1 MTRAAVGQAMRPGRG
16 RASGT
21 GAVIAAAL
29 LAAGLLAAG
38 CREPS
43 DPAPDPA
50 PDPAQAQAQAQAQ
63 APAQA
68 QAQTPT
74 QAQAQAQ
81 VQPQAGPAVHPH
93 NARGAEWSGVACR
106 WTGCDEAFSARLTP
120 GIATCLKAEVSAREC
135 YAEEAGRQIDRL
147 DGLVRRLRVQASP
160 AGRARLDRSQK
171 RWEALIDPVCAHDQ
185 AMAGHGSGWADQ
197 GTFCAM
203 EMYARRRIDLEA
215 MEQRGAFR

>member
-1 MTRAAVGQAMRPGRG
+1 MTRVAVGQAMRPGRG

-21 GAVIAAAL
+21 GAVIAGAL

-38 CREPS
+38 CREPAA
-43 DPAPDPA
+43 PAP
-50 PDPAQAQAQAQAQ
+50 AQVPAQ
-63 APAQA
+63 APAPA

-74 QAQAQAQ
+74 QAQAQ

-93 NARGAEWSGVACR
+93 NARGAEWSGLACR

-120 GIATCLKAEVSAREC
+120 GIATCLKADVSAREC

-147 DGLVRRLRVQASP
+147 DGHVRRLRAQASP

-171 RWEALIDPVCAHDQ
+171 RWEALIDPVCAHEQ
-185 AMAGHGSGWADQ
+185 AMAGHGSGWVDQ